1 MPQKTNLNI
10 SPYYDD
16 FDKEDKFYKVLFKQD
31 SLFKQ
36 EINNSTIFLTESN

>member
-16 FDKEDKFYKVLFKQD
+16 FNKEDKFYKVLIRPGYPVQARE
-31 SLFKQ
+31 LTTLQ
-36 EINNSTIFLTESN
+36 ST